1 MLQFFSVYLGLI
13 FLWSHWDTR
22 VQIARILLGYC
33 PRIFLRFSNAN
44 GTRAERCDRSNF
56 QWRWGHIQLPYA
68 CMRRFVANYP
78 PPFILK
84 KNVLILIILLLNIV
98 ISRHRWSLLV
108 IHLLIWEIAVLLL
121 CRPQTLSSFFFFYV
135 HSFHQNTSRTCLNL
149 SKFVVLRLRKQLR
162 SSRHEN
168 IKWSFWPSTPRQ

>member
-33 PRIFLRFSNAN
+33 PRIFPRFSKAN

-56 QWRWGHIQLPYA
+56 QWRWGHIQLLYA
-68 CMRRFVANYP
+68 YMRRFVANYP

-121 CRPQTLSSFFFFYV
+121 CRPQTLSSFFFYV

>member
-33 PRIFLRFSNAN
+33 PRIFPRFSKAN

-56 QWRWGHIQLPYA
+56 QWRWGHIQLLYA
-68 CMRRFVANYP
+68 YMRRFVANYP

-108 IHLLIWEIAVLLL
+108 IQLIWDPFCAGHKRFLGLFV
-121 CRPQTLSSFFFFYV
+121 SFFF
-135 HSFHQNTSRTCLNL
+135 
-149 SKFVVLRLRKQLR
+149 LR
-162 SSRHEN
+162 SFNQWQHALYPNFIINFRKTVSVSVPLAKLDLHRAN
-168 IKWSFWPSTPRQ
+168 RISSIILW

>member
-33 PRIFLRFSNAN
+33 PRIFPRFSKAN

-56 QWRWGHIQLPYA
+56 QWRWGHIQLLYA
-68 CMRRFVANYP
+68 YMRRFVANYP

-84 KNVLILIILLLNIV
+84 KNVAKHCDFT
-98 ISRHRWSLLV
+98 SSMKSLGNSFA
-108 IHLLIWEIAVLLL
+108 HLRD
-121 CRPQTLSSFFFFYV
+121 CRFPFCAGHKRFLGLFVSFFFFT
-135 HSFHQNTSRTCLNL
+135 FTLFIKIPL
-149 SKFVVLRLRKQLR
+149 GLVLISPNSWCYACA
-162 SSRHEN
+162 SS
-168 IKWSFWPSTPRQ
+168 

>member
-33 PRIFLRFSNAN
+33 PRIFPRFSKAN

-56 QWRWGHIQLPYA
+56 QWRWGHIQLLYA
-68 CMRRFVANYP
+68 YMRRFVANYP

-108 IHLLIWEIAVLLL
+108 IQLIWDPFCAGHKRFLGLFV
-121 CRPQTLSSFFFFYV
+121 SFFFFT
-135 HSFHQNTSRTCLNL
+135 FTLFIKIPL
-149 SKFVVLRLRKQLR
+149 GLVLISPNSWCYACA
-162 SSRHEN
+162 SS
-168 IKWSFWPSTPRQ
+168 